1 MPDIIKY
8 RNRVKELED
17 RIASIRAEHDAVIA
31 REANRFSNEKEEM
44 ERNFD
49 TTRTLLLARLQER
62 IRALQ
67 GDRAHD
73 SMAYQQL
80 DDSVERDLFVEQ
92 SNGEERDSQLQ
103 AEVNRLDR
111 ELEKLEL
118 KYDQMDKGADVDGQL
133 RRVRE
138 ELDTVSEQLDVA
150 QGQER
155 KVTEELSDL
164 NRILASKESEVKSLE
179 LELEEARHLVPSLGE
194 MPAYSRDVDLVELEI
209 AKIPEVNLPADLVQ
223 VTQLVDLIKSL
234 DKRRLLVLSETRR
247 IQDDISSLRVEEVK
261 KIVDEESRNK
271 MIEYMYK
278 KLVATT
284 PADARKFDHLITALV
299 GPNADH

>member
-118 KYDQMDKGADVDGQL
+118 KYDQMDKGADVDAQL

-247 IQDDISSLRVEEVK
+247 IQDDISSLRVEDVR
-261 KIVDEESRNK
+261 KIVDAESRKK

-278 KLVATT
+278 MLVATT
-284 PADARKFDHLITALV
+284 PAEARKFDHLITALV
-299 GPNADH
+299 GPNAAH